1 MHMSTLDPRTI
12 MVVIGG
18 MGTVAQ
24 ALAAWWWFEVSTHD
38 FADEVPDAVKEL
50 REMGQLNTRAAIAQS
65 VASTSA
71 VVLWLTG
78 AYVFP

>member
-1 MHMSTLDPRTI
+1 MHMSAVDPRSI
-12 MVVIGG
+12 MVLIGG

-24 ALAAWWWFEVSTHD
+24 ALAAWWWFKVSSHDFSDEVSDT
-38 FADEVPDAVKEL
+38 VKEL
-50 REMGQLNTRAAIAQS
+50 REMGRLNARAAIAQS
-65 VASTSA
+65 IASTSA